1 MNADKHG
8 WLRCTAF
15 SLQLS
20 AFSLFFA
27 GCSLWPT
34 PQPDPTR
41 FFVLTR
47 AIAASTPATNTGPAN
62 TATASNAAPS
72 LRLRPIELANYLR
85 AKPLLVRRGDHELEF
100 RDYARWSE
108 PLEVGVARVVREELL
123 ASGAARTVRVSTLRG
138 DEGDYDAVL
147 TVRVLACEGRA
158 DGTVVFQANWET
170 ASANTGAAVTA
181 RGNFQATDLR
191 WDGKDEA
198 TLVSALSQAVAALG
212 GEIAGAL
219 KK

>member
-1 MNADKHG
+1 MNADKHE
-8 WLRCTAF
+8 WLRRTAF

-20 AFSLFFA
+20 AFSFFFT

-47 AIAASTPATNTGPAN
+47 AAATSAATVN
-62 TATASNAAPS
+62 NAAPS
-72 LRLRPIELANYLR
+72 LRLRPVELANYLR
-85 AKPLLVRRGDHELEF
+85 AKPVLVRRGDHELEF
-100 RDYARWSE
+100 RDFARWSE

-123 ASGAARTVRVSTLRG
+123 ASGAARAVRVSALRG
-138 DEGDYDAVL
+138 GEGDYDAVL

-158 DGTVVFQANWET
+158 DGTVVFQANWEV
-170 ASANTGAAVTA
+170 ASTNAGAAVTA
-181 RGNFQATDLR
+181 RGNFHATNLS
-191 WDGKDEA
+191 WDAKNEA
-198 TLVSALSQAVAALG
+198 SLVAALSQAVAALG
-212 GEIAGAL
+212 GEIAAAL